1 MLQAL
6 LPLIPGAIKL
16 GSDII
21 NKPKE
26 EDFEANTQ
34 YLERYINNL
43 KGANRGTGERVTRPL
58 FNKVR
63 AQNRATGRKIQSA
76 VGRGDLSSSEEA
88 QLQISAGQAST
99 GALQKVGEKAADIQT
114 QVDLDTGRQV
124 SQVLSQIAG
133 IKEQARLNF
142 KKAQRDY
149 SNRWKTDLV
158 GLAGTAVMGG
168 LGRMADTK
176 KAFDSATA
184 SGLFE
189 GTLDEYKQAAD
200 GMGFGEFN
208 QMLGKQDEIK
218 SILTERVPG
227 LDYESV
233 KGIKKKSDLVMAIKE
248 AEKEQ
253 GKVLRSFSKRT
264 DITED
269 LLNSD
274 EARLLSEPQKSQ
286 LFIKS
291 LGGDTKTMNPFVQ
304 EIATMARGNVSDK
317 DLNNFI
323 KDVYSSQA
331 MTPED
336 ARLIHSIETNRDN
349 RIKKELADK
358 TKPIYESGKS
368 TGAKNT
374 IFGAKSIFSRF
385 ERVNE
390 FLGDGQLPQIMTEKL
405 GSAYYDSYSPQTIN
419 DLYTAFDQTIDSFR
433 LPEGKNE
440 QSAFMTQLKNMAA
453 EERWELKGEDNEDV
467 LKSFQNKFSEKYKKE
482 LENLGESSV
491 YVVTEDN
498 LALIQPP
505 EKEEVVEVEEEVGT
519 VPSVGGEVVARPQAF
534 DLSPNQVKKKA
545 STLPENQQKPFEKYV
560 QLNPSIR
567 VLLDDVSKLS
577 VEQLIQLGGIDVV
590 EIKTQLSALG
600 LVDSSKV
607 YGKGLTGEDIEAI
620 RLIKQFNGI
629 ANPDRGI
636 LD

>member
-26 EDFEANTQ
+26 EDYEANTQ

-114 QVDLDTGRQV
+114 QVNLDTGKQV
-124 SQVLSQIAG
+124 AGVLAQIAG

-149 SNRWKTDLV
+149 KKQISSDLL

-189 GTLDEYKQAAD
+189 GTLDEYKQAAE

-253 GKVLRSFSKRT
+253 GKVYRSFLKNGIS
-264 DITED
+264 EGD
-269 LLNSD
+269 LDSD
-274 EARLLSEPQKSQ
+274 KAKLLSESQKSQ

-304 EIATMARGNVSDK
+304 EIATMARGDVSDK

-323 KDVYSSQA
+323 KEVYSSQA

-336 ARLIHSIETNRDN
+336 ARLIHSIETNRNN

-405 GSAYYDSYSPQTIN
+405 GSAYYDSYSPQTIS
-419 DLYTAFDQTIDSFR
+419 DLYDAFDQTIDSFR
-433 LPEGKNE
+433 LPEGKDE
-440 QSAFMTQLKNMAA
+440 QSAFMTQLQNMAS
-453 EERWELKGEDNEDV
+453 EEGWELKGKDNEDV

-607 YGKGLTGEDIEAI
+607 YGKGLTGEDIEAL

>member
-26 EDFEANTQ
+26 EDYEANTQ

-63 AQNRATGRKIQSA
+63 SQNRATGRKIQSA

-114 QVDLDTGRQV
+114 QVNLDTGKQV
-124 SQVLSQIAG
+124 AGVLAQIAG
-133 IKEQARLNF
+133 IKEQSRLNF

-149 SNRWKTDLV
+149 KKQIGSDLL

-176 KAFDSATA
+176 KAYDSATA

-189 GTLDEYKQAAD
+189 GTLDEYKQAAE

-253 GKVLRSFSKRT
+253 GKVYRSFLKNGIS
-264 DITED
+264 EGD
-269 LLNSD
+269 LDSD
-274 EARLLSEPQKSQ
+274 KAKLLSESQKSQ

-304 EIATMARGNVSDK
+304 EIATMARGDVSDK

-323 KDVYSSQA
+323 KEVYSSQA

-336 ARLIHSIETNRDN
+336 ARLIHSIETNRNN

-405 GSAYYDSYSPQTIN
+405 GSAYYDSYSPQTIS
-419 DLYTAFDQTIDSFR
+419 DLYDAFDQTIDSFR
-433 LPEGKNE
+433 LPEGKDE
-440 QSAFMTQLKNMAA
+440 QSAFMTQLQNMAS
-453 EERWELKGEDNEDV
+453 EEGWELKGKDNEDV

-607 YGKGLTGEDIEAI
+607 YGKGLTGEDIEAL